1 MRNLRLK
8 RVFRYD
14 DSQKHV
20 RLFRLMWERGT
31 VGDGKGYSA
40 KLAVGLLPKLFYYD
54 DGRLTIFG
62 LRIHYARSYGG
73 IFA

>member
-14 DSQKHV
+14 GSQKLV
-20 RLFRLMWERGT
+20 RLFRVMWERGT

-40 KLAVGLLPKLFYYD
+40 KLAIGLRPSLFHYD

-62 LRIHYARSYGG
+62 LRVHYARSYGG